1 MSIKKLFDTD
11 EEMAY
16 WFSALARA
24 SDAIS
29 VSAIISAH
37 ASYALMSIAAGVIGR
52 EVSGYYKLKM
62 SPKGKENE
70 TKEESQ

>member
-1 MSIKKLFDTD
+1 MSIKQLFDTP

-29 VSAIISAH
+29 ASVIIMGNPL
-37 ASYALMSIAAGVIGR
+37 YALISLGLGIVGR
-52 EVSGYYKLKM
+52 EVSGYYKLQIT
-62 SPKGKENE
+62 PKE
-70 TKEESQ
+70 